1 MKNVAFILTMPGNNS
16 WNGKWSGDGKLFA
29 KVRSMSSAKKNKEKL
44 DNVLKSSP
52 YYHRWEDGWV
62 ARVDVKMVDTNERK
76 KLEEDSKGF
85 CGYDW
90 MIDSII
96 KDGIIKTD

>member
-1 MKNVAFILTMPGNNS
+1 MPGNNS

-29 KVRSMSSAKKNKEKL
+29 KVRSLSTAKKNKEKL
-44 DNVLKSSP
+44 DNLLKNSP
-52 YYHRWEDGWV
+52 YIHRWSDGWV
-62 ARVDVKMVDTNERK
+62 ASVEVKLVDNDEK
-76 KLEEDSKGF
+76 KRLEKYSKGF

-96 KDGIIKTD
+96 KDGLIKID